1 MKKLIIG
8 LLFLGVTNLSFSQNT
23 NYGITEVE
31 LEGVVVT
38 APNYTYLNKVFDK
51 NTPNRVRQLELE
63 AAKYNIKDDSA
74 YDPRFSVDYE
84 VVFKQANGR
93 INAKYDNDGELIS
106 CSEKFLN
113 VKLPVSI
120 ISSNIFEDNNGWTL
134 HKDAYLVSYKK
145 GRDVKKVYKVQLR
158 KGKQKKNFT
167 INMEGDL
174 KGYSSL

>member
-23 NYGITEVE
+23 NSDFAEVE

-63 AAKYNIKDDSA
+63 AAKYNIKDDPG
-74 YDPRFSVDYE
+74 YDSSFKEYE
-84 VVFKQANGR
+84 VVFRQDNGH
-93 INAKYDNDGELIS
+93 IKAIYDKDGKIIS
-106 CSEKFLN
+106 CSEKFSN
-113 VKLPVSI
+113 VKLPENI
-120 ISSNIFEDNNGWTL
+120 LSSNIFEDNNGWTL
-134 HKDAYLVSYKK
+134 HKNTYSVSYKK
-145 GRDVKKVYKVQLR
+145 GMDVKKVYKVQLR
-158 KGKQKKNFT
+158 NDKQKKNFT
-167 INMEGDL
+167 INMEDNL

>member
-8 LLFLGVTNLSFSQNT
+8 LFVLGLTTLSFSQNL
-23 NYGITEVE
+23 NNGITETE
-31 LEGVVVT
+31 LKGVVIT

-63 AAKYNIKDDSA
+63 AAKYNINDDPG
-74 YDPRFSVDYE
+74 YDSSFKEYE
-84 VVFKQANGR
+84 VVFRQDNNR
-93 INAKYDNDGELIS
+93 IKAIYDKDGEIIN
-106 CSEKFLN
+106 CSEKFSN
-113 VKLPVSI
+113 VKLPENI
-120 ISSNIFEDNNGWTL
+120 LSSNIFEDNNGWTL
-134 HKDAYLVSYKK
+134 HKDTYLVSYKK
-145 GRDVKKVYKVQLR
+145 GMDVKKVYKVQLR